1 MPGPLLY
8 VVDSIG
14 SVNAPTEGATNRST
28 RMTNPPPPSRDSP
41 QQEDPRAPHPQAGH
55 VPGQPPYGP
64 PPGQPPHGRRP
75 NAPGEPPRKQG
86 MSTGTK
92 ISIGAGAAAL
102 VLALVIGAIIVLPT
116 GDDED
121 AASASLGTSE
131 TTAPEDESSETV
143 EDEGDDNPFG
153 GPADDPETQVYTG
166 SGDEII
172 ELDEP
177 HSDPRI
183 ATIEGDDYTHVNLRD
198 RNGDPSGAMGS
209 AAEGFDRRLYH
220 FHPRYEEETTQL
232 EVLSTATSW
241 TITLEPLS
249 TAVSWTDPDQ
259 PVEGVSSEIFLLDW
273 EVANRELTI
282 EHTGDR
288 YFVVWVFDLESGLYD
303 TIADEVGDYE
313 STDPLP
319 PNTSIIQV
327 NAIGEWSLT

>member
-1 MPGPLLY
+1 
-8 VVDSIG
+8 
-14 SVNAPTEGATNRST
+14 
-28 RMTNPPPPSRDSP
+28 
-41 QQEDPRAPHPQAGH
+41 
-55 VPGQPPYGP
+55 
-64 PPGQPPHGRRP
+64 
-75 NAPGEPPRKQG
+75 

-121 AASASLGTSE
+121 TASASLGTSE

-172 ELDEP
+172 DLDEP

-232 EVLSTATSW
+232 EVLSTA
-241 TITLEPLS
+241 I
-249 TAVSWTDPDQ
+249 SWTDPDQ

-273 EVANRELTI
+273 EVTNRELTI

-327 NAIGEWSLT
+327 NAIGEWSLTVS

>member
-1 MPGPLLY
+1 
-8 VVDSIG
+8 
-14 SVNAPTEGATNRST
+14 
-28 RMTNPPPPSRDSP
+28 
-41 QQEDPRAPHPQAGH
+41 
-55 VPGQPPYGP
+55 
-64 PPGQPPHGRRP
+64 
-75 NAPGEPPRKQG
+75 

-121 AASASLGTSE
+121 TASAFLDTSE

-172 ELDEP
+172 DLDEP

-209 AAEGFDRRLYH
+209 AAEGFDRLLYH

-241 TITLEPLS
+241 TITLGPLS
-249 TAVSWTDPDQ
+249 TAKRACVMRLSRTDVMKPPSKRTSSATFANGPDHSL
-259 PVEGVSSEIFLLDW
+259 PWRLINAAWRLSSLPESCTAMNSPRGSPRSSSASASTW
-273 EVANRELTI
+273 RRE
-282 EHTGDR
+282 R
-288 YFVVWVFDLESGLYD
+288 S
-303 TIADEVGDYE
+303 VG
-313 STDPLP
+313 S
-319 PNTSIIQV
+319 S
-327 NAIGEWSLT
+327 